1 MEAREQESQKIA
13 NDIKQQHI
21 QDKIQDATLMRA
33 LC

>member
-13 NDIKQQHI
+13 NDIKQHI